1 MNTTTTKSSRT
12 SELGHA
18 KRDDAALRVTEDLL
32 AVLPKVELHTHL
44 AGNIPEW
51 LFVDMARKYGI
62 ELADPANPYDY
73 VEGMEPFLALFKQ
86 VTDTFRTPEDLYRV
100 SYESLVDEHR
110 TSKLRYRELH
120 YAPSINPHVDYA
132 DSVAAIAEGIEHA
145 KRDHGVDGRIIIA
158 IYRNQGAEVAEKL
171 VAEMTANP
179 HPAVVGIGIE
189 ADETVGPIQLFER
202 TYAMAREAGYR
213 LTAHVGEHADVHEV
227 LYAVDQLK
235 VDRID
240 HGYALAQDKVA
251 TARVVEAGL
260 HLASTWVSAR
270 LHPRGLRNPLRTML
284 DAGLDASISSDDPGI
299 TKVTLNEQLLEA
311 ALELELP
318 DSYLVSQTYSQL
330 NAAWIDD
337 ATRSEIRADIDAA
350 LATLHPTHPEK

>member
-1 MNTTTTKSSRT
+1 MNPAITQPSSTRG
-12 SELGHA
+12 LDHA
-18 KRDDAALRVTEDLL
+18 KRDEDALRVTEDLL
-32 AVLPKVELHTHL
+32 AILPKIELHTHL

-62 ELADPANPYDY
+62 QLADPANPYEY

-110 TSKLRYRELH
+110 SSKLRYREVH
-120 YAPSINPHVDYA
+120 YAPTINPHVDYA
-132 DSVAAIAEGIEHA
+132 DSIAAIAEGMEHA
-145 KRDHGVDGRIIIA
+145 KRDHGVEGRIIIA
-158 IYRNQGAEVAEKL
+158 IYRNQGAAVAEKL
-171 VAEMTANP
+171 VAEMAANP

-202 TYAMAREAGYR
+202 TYAMARDAGYR
-213 LTAHVGEHADVHEV
+213 LTAHVGEHADVNEV
-227 LYAVDQLK
+227 LCAVDQLK
-235 VDRID
+235 VDRLD

-270 LHPRGLRNPLRTML
+270 LHPRGLQNPLRTML

-299 TKVTLNEQLLEA
+299 CKVTLNEQLLEA

-318 DSYLVSQTYSQL
+318 DSYLINQTYSQL
-330 NAAWIDD
+330 TAAWIDD
-337 ATRSEIRADIDAA
+337 ATRSEIRADIDEA
-350 LATLHPTHPEK
+350 LTNLRPTHLEK